1 MDQDWIGYDH
11 VFDDISKYLP
21 MFFWQMVL
29 LSDTA
34 RLSHRADV
42 QLSSQSVTWLADE
55 SVMFVARGGLICFHG
70 CINAMECNVM
80 KCNGA

>member
-1 MDQDWIGYDH
+1 MTLASICQC
-11 VFDDISKYLP
+11 
-21 MFFWQMVL
+21 FFWQMAL
-29 LSDTA
+29 FSDTA